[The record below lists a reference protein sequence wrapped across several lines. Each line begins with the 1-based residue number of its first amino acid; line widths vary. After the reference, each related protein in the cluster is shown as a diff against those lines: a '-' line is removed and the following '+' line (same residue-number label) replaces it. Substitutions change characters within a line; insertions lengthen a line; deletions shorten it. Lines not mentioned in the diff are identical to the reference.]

1 LLLLSLLWAVGWV
14 RADLEPGA
22 VGGIKLSPLLSEA
35 VLLGVLAVVAA
46 ITGVILKK
54 AWPLRDYAFRTLLAG
69 IGLFVVPSVLIVL
82 VRERIDDT
90 TRVAL
95 FSLTPL
101 FAVVFE
107 PHFGVDGGTAE
118 KIRGGFAAAMIAVA
132 GTFLVFPFELP
143 RSYGAAAALLGV
155 IAAAASVAAA
165 NSLGVE
171 ILQERRICALTFAAM
186 SAGAA
191 AAVLGIAGLVHIR
204 SGSESAVLGAWAFPE
219 LIALALLF
227 WLMTHMSAAQMTTRF
242 LIAPL
247 MANLISLVLVR
258 PHVEMQA
265 WIGLCMIAGGS
276 GWILFA
282 RPDRSTSNP
291 KLFDL
296 E

>member
-14 RADLEPGA
+14 RADLEPAAAGS
-22 VGGIKLSPLLSEA
+22 IKLSPLFSQA
-35 VLLGVLAVVAA
+35 ALLGVLAVVAA
-46 ITGVILKK
+46 FRGVILKK
-54 AWPLRDYAFRTLLAG
+54 GWPLGVDAFRTLLAG

-107 PHFGVDGGTAE
+107 PHLGVEGGTAKE
-118 KIRGGFAAAMIAVA
+118 IRGGFAAAMIAVA

-143 RSYGAAAALLGV
+143 RSYGAAAALLGI
-155 IAAAASVAAA
+155 IAAAASVAGA
-165 NSLGVE
+165 NSLGTAIV
-171 ILQERRICALTFAAM
+171 QERRISSITFAAM
-186 SAGAA
+186 SAGSAT
-191 AAVLGIAGLVHIR
+191 VLLGIAGLIQSR
-204 SGSESAVLGAWAFPE
+204 SGGDSAALGAWAIPD

-258 PHVEMQA
+258 PHVEIQA

-276 GWILFA
+276 GWIVFEQ
-282 RPDRSTSNP
+282 PNRSTSNP
-291 KLFDL
+291 KLFEL